1 MRCVEVNR
9 VKQTKTALL
18 VAAAAFGGI
27 VVGQAIPAQAQL
39 GGLIRGGAIIVLV
52 DKFSGDIDRF
62 VNRVTGNRTNNVRE
76 STRVVP
82 ILSIGKGTYAG
93 AVQVTGPRNLVD
105 RVKAVAQVE
114 GSTRIGSEV
123 RVRGLIPIATR
134 QASDL
139 SSLSRVKG
147 VGVSALID
155 VRL

>member
-1 MRCVEVNR
+1 MSRR
-9 VKQTKTALL
+9 KTALL
-18 VAAAAFGGI
+18 VAGAALGGM
-27 VVGQAIPAQAQL
+27 VVGQISPSRAGFDL
-39 GGLIRGGAIIVLV
+39 GSILKGGAVIVVV

-62 VNRVTGNRTNNVRE
+62 VNKVTGNRSNNVRE

-105 RVKAVAQVE
+105 QVKAVAQLE
-114 GSTRIGSEV
+114 TSTRIGGEV
-123 RVRGLIPIATR
+123 RIKGLIPISTR
-134 QASDL
+134 SASDIG
-139 SSLSRVKG
+139 SLSRVRG